1 MLSRLLHPLFAIL
14 LLCCA
19 GATFTAS
26 AATKH
31 SSHHKSSHKKSSG
44 PALVIRG
51 DLATSRSLVDD
62 IAKAYEDSGK
72 GNIEVQPF
80 NTISGIDAALN
91 GSADIA
97 ASARPGFPGR
107 AQEAGLTFTP
117 VAWDALVVITSP
129 DNPVSN
135 LTLKQLHDV
144 YYGDITNW
152 QQLGGKDEP
161 IDLYSVGS
169 PLDGTEYSFRRLMY
183 GHGDAGVAAPRWY
196 INVDALEQG
205 VALDPKAMGLSTLS
219 GVYKNKQV
227 KIIPVEGVIP
237 TPTTVADGSYPLYTA
252 IYLASNPNSPHAAD
266 IAKFMDFLNTD
277 GAKKLMREHDL
288 LPYADAPTL
297 TAQTT
302 DSQVAAVTA
311 KMISEGLAPPAQA
324 IAQASTPTPVS
335 APGATYSHDV
345 SVAPTSERT
354 AQAYLRMTQ
363 ARAQSQQK
371 ADAKQAPA
379 PTAAASQT
387 GTISTG
393 KPTGDVLAAAPANA
407 STAVVVASATQAATT
422 PASNPALKKAE
433 STAPSN
439 PVLISANG
447 AVTPVTPPPMSAG
460 AGGSYTVSKGDT
472 LSSIARKN
480 SVSVSDLRKWNG
492 LKGDTL
498 RVGQVLKLSG
508 SQ

>member
-19 GATFTAS
+19 GATFIAS

-135 LTLKQLHDV
+135 ITLKQLHDV

-227 KIIPVEGVIP
+227 KIIPVEGVMP
-237 TPTTVADGSYPLYTA
+237 TPATVADGSYPLYTA
-252 IYLASNPNSPHAAD
+252 IYLASNPNGPHAAD
-266 IAKFMDFLNTD
+266 IAKFMDFLGTD
-277 GAKKLMREHDL
+277 EAKKLMRAHDL

-302 DSQVAAVTA
+302 DQQVAAVTA
-311 KMISEGLAPPAQA
+311 KMISEGLTPPAQVV
-324 IAQASTPTPVS
+324 AQTSTPVS

-379 PTAAASQT
+379 PTVAAAQT
-387 GTISTG
+387 GTVSTG
-393 KPTGDVLAAAPANA
+393 KPTGDVLAAAPASA

-439 PVLISANG
+439 PVLISASG
-447 AVTPVTPPPMSAG
+447 AVTPVTPPSVN
-460 AGGSYTVSKGDT
+460 AGGDYTVSKGDT

-480 SVSVSDLRKWNG
+480 SISVSDLRKWNG
-492 LKGDTL
+492 LKNDNL

-508 SQ
+508 AQ